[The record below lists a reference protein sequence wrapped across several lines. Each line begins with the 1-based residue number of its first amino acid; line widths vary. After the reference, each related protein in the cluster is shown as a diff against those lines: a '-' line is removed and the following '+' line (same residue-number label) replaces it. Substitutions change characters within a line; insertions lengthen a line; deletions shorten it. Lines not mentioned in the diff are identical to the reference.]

1 VLTDSIKILKG
12 IGDKREKSLN
22 DMGIYT
28 IKDLLYHFP
37 YKYKDIS
44 QKELFE
50 NKINGDEIAANVTV
64 ASKPFFRRV
73 NNSLNYLSF
82 YLTDGK
88 TKCKCTLFNQQYYL
102 GKINPGDEFII
113 IGTVKKEKAAFEIV
127 NPKIIYPDENT
138 PDIITQYRLPN
149 TVQQKSFE
157 KLIMKA
163 LETMDENLEENLPA
177 AVLSKYQICNV
188 DFAVRQIHFPES
200 MSTLSAAQYRMAFEE
215 MYFFIMLLRRMKK
228 NNLIRNPLPVKYSNE
243 ELSNFLGALPF
254 KMTNAQLKAINE
266 ILNDFSGQNHSS
278 PLMNRLLQGDV
289 GCGKTVVAMA
299 AIYISYMNGY
309 QNALMAPTEILAM
322 QHYEECKRIL
332 KPLGVKI
339 ALLTASLS
347 AAEKSDIKERLLSG
361 DIDLLVGT
369 HAIIQSSVVFNNLAL
384 AITDEQ
390 HRFGVNQRALLSQK
404 NEYCHMLVMS
414 ATPVP
419 RTLALIIYGDLDIS
433 TIDELPPGRKK
444 VQTRIVSN
452 DKRND
457 MYQYI
462 AGSIKK
468 DQQAYIVCPL
478 IEESDKLDV
487 LSAAEIYKELKN
499 GHFSGIHIGLLH
511 GRMVDEEKSR
521 LLNDFSAGKLRALI
535 STTVIEVGVNVPGA
549 TIMVI
554 ENAERFGLAQL
565 HQLRG
570 RVGRNDKESWCFMTT
585 NSSSTSSMERLKI
598 MTQTNDGFV
607 ISNKDLELRGP
618 GQFLGMK
625 QSGLLDRRVLSL
637 INDYALVAKVKEAAD
652 RTESGEFGDILDSVY
667 SVAFKRYEG
676 KIKDIVLN

>member
-1 VLTDSIKILKG
+1 MLTDSIKILKG
-12 IGDKREKSLN
+12 IGEKRQKSLN

-44 QKELFE
+44 QKEFFE
-50 NKINGDEIAANVTV
+50 NKVNGDEIAANVKVTG
-64 ASKPFFRRV
+64 KPFYRRV
-73 NNSLNYLSF
+73 NKSLNYLSF

-102 GKINPGDEFII
+102 GKINPGDEFIL
-113 IGTVKKEKAAFEIV
+113 IGIVKKEKNAFEVI

-149 TVQQKSFE
+149 TIKQKSFE
-157 KLIMKA
+157 KLIVKA
-163 LETMDENLEENLPA
+163 LDSINGKLDETLPA
-177 AVLSKYQICNV
+177 AVLTNYNICDLNI
-188 DFAVRQIHFPES
+188 AVRQIHFPES
-200 MSTLSAAQYRMAFEE
+200 MVSLADAQYRMAFEE
-215 MYFFIMLLRRMKK
+215 MYFFIMLLRRIRK
-228 NNLIRNPLPVKYSNE
+228 NNQVKSPIPIKYSDQ
-243 ELSNFLGALPF
+243 ELTNFLNALPF
-254 KMTNAQLKAINE
+254 KMTNAQRKATDE
-266 ILNDFSGQNHSS
+266 ILIDIAGKNPSS
-278 PLMNRLLQGDV
+278 PIMNRLLQGDV

-299 AIYISYMNGY
+299 AIYITFINGY
-309 QNALMAPTEILAM
+309 QSALMAPTEILAM
-322 QHYEECKRIL
+322 QHYDECRKIL
-332 KPLGVKI
+332 EPLGVKT
-339 ALLTASLS
+339 ALLTSSLS
-347 AAEKSDIKERLLSG
+347 AAEKSEIRERLLSG
-361 DIDLLVGT
+361 RIDLLVGT
-369 HAIIQSSVVFNNLAL
+369 HAIIQSSVIFSNLAL
-384 AITDEQ
+384 AVTDEQ

-444 VQTRIVSN
+444 VHTRIVSN
-452 DKRND
+452 EKRND
-457 MYQYI
+457 MYKYI
-462 AGSIKK
+462 SENIK
-468 DQQAYIVCPL
+468 DGQQSYIVCPL
-478 IEESDKLDV
+478 IEESDKLDA
-487 LSAAEIYKELKN
+487 LSVSELYKELKN
-499 GHFSGIHIGLLH
+499 GHFAGISIGLLH
-511 GRMVDEEKSR
+511 GKMSDEEKNR
-521 LLNDFSAGKLRALI
+521 MLNDFSSGKLRALI

-585 NSSSTSSMERLKI
+585 GSNNAASTERLKI

-607 ISNKDLELRGP
+607 ISEKDLELRGP

-625 QSGLLDRRVLSL
+625 QSGLLDTRVLAL
-637 INDYALVAKVKEAAD
+637 INNYELVARVKEAAD
-652 RTESGEFGDILDSVY
+652 KTENGELGKIQDIVFNLALS
-667 SVAFKRYEG
+667 RYESQ
-676 KIKDIVLN
+676 IKDIVLN